1 MPCCRGCPCSVT
13 SWRQGPGGGGGE
25 PRSDRLAAVRSVKDS
40 IEKLDTRLRAR
51 NEALVRQV
59 ESLEKDVAALKK
71 AEGN

>member
-1 MPCCRGCPCSVT
+1 
-13 SWRQGPGGGGGE
+13 
-25 PRSDRLAAVRSVKDS
+25 VRSVKDS